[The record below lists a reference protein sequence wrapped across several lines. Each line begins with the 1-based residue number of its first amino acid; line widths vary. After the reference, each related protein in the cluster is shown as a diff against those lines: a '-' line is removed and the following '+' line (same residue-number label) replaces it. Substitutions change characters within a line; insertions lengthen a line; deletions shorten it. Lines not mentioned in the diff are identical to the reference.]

1 MCLKCENAIWLFQP
15 EEGLSRGPGLGPS
28 QQLRILRKTSFP
40 ALLIT
45 QSLRGS
51 MLIVPIWVSSELIIN
66 SLSNL
71 IICFLVWT
79 VWTENHLW
87 LASLLLE
94 PTLDILRLNKV
105 KVLRVENHHLQPL
118 FWTLD
123 ILFESWEP
131 RDMENLNF
139 EIIQHECS
147 T

>member
-1 MCLKCENAIWLFQP
+1 MWKRYLALERALV
-15 EEGLSRGPGLGPS
+15 GALGPS
-28 QQLRILRKTSFP
+28 QQLRILRKTSCP
-40 ALLIT
+40 ALLIN

-51 MLIVPIWVSSELIIN
+51 MLIVPIPVSSELIIN

-94 PTLDILRLNKV
+94 PTLDPASRYSQTQQSEGV
-105 KVLRVENHHLQPL
+105 KSGKSSSSTA
-118 FWTLD
+118 FLD
-123 ILFESWEP
+123 IGHTFLKLGEP
-131 RDMENLNF
+131 RDVENMSF